1 MAHAVAIFLVTTEEN
16 QPQPDPH
23 DAPRS
28 KRSVKS
34 EELTPASF
42 GRLALVAGV
51 VFALICFV
59 ALLKSGVPYRT
70 APLDGWSIDNPNFLG
85 LGTRVRGVELKSTPL
100 TTGGVLHEVD
110 LIEVPA
116 VVATNP
122 LPTVDLHSVAL
133 RFDVRTET
141 KPIDPDL
148 MPTTI
153 RRAQLELRSGS
164 NTLVRLEAK
173 EYSKLSTEGRLELLR
188 TSPPRARTSS
198 SNDVWV
204 LNVVTEPNIRLF
216 LRANVS
222 EPGRLTEPY
231 PGGGR
236 LVIPLAP
243 TAKGLSFAYPIGDFT
258 QDTPGPPASR
268 VALLAYLWQMEHKRD
283 LYFWVLLAAAMFGAG
298 TLLFPWQA
306 SMESEYLSDA
316 AKAGL
321 GAALLFAALG
331 LIQLI
336 VTPPLFGTDEPA
348 HVLSYHL
355 WMSDNDAADRTA
367 ELGRRN
373 HAIRMLWRPAQKFT
387 TADMNNPY
395 KRFVDSPNTMYTR
408 PGARSASALAMWR
421 VSQRFVFGNS
431 AANMIFRLRLVS
443 LASVAGCVGL
453 AAALLAGT
461 GAAGA
466 PTGWIGLGLLLVPSL
481 PYYAMNVSN
490 YPLVLGAGILVAAAV
505 GALIN
510 QSAVSGWIG
519 LYLGAGASL
528 AFFSSASCWPLA
540 AIVLCAVTALALRRL
555 VVVPDGESMVNLNF
569 WFSLAVG
576 LSIFAVFSTPQFRTQ
591 QSEYAALALRNVGIH
606 SVPPY
611 LGTVWLVC
619 GILACVEWVC
629 SFFATEG
636 TARIGAFFARFGSIF
651 AWALIAVAVANLFV
665 RPTEM
670 DALPEA
676 VPHWEFHVGRARAV
690 PPADADFAR
699 PPLPTPKHYA
709 ATAVKAVGSSVGIGY
724 HDYLIEKL
732 FWLAGGS
739 IETAAPNWILS
750 CLMALMVAG
759 LAGLF
764 FRIAATRNS
773 PRLLQV
779 LFTLA
784 GLALCLI
791 LTAVGSI
798 VSPANPSLHGRYLI
812 GFHVTWLLVSL
823 IGFKSP
829 VLFVQW
835 RKPVWFATGCIA
847 CMLAIHG
854 SCYWIELDR
863 YF

>member
-1 MAHAVAIFLVTTEEN
+1 MVIFQVTTAEN
-16 QPQPDPH
+16 QPQPDPGS
-23 DAPRS
+23 AEKS
-28 KRSVKS
+28 KRGVRQ
-34 EELTPASF
+34 EELVPASF
-42 GRLALVAGV
+42 WRLALIAGV
-51 VFALICFV
+51 VFAVICFI
-59 ALLKSGVPYRT
+59 ALFRSGVPYST
-70 APLDGWSIDNPNFLG
+70 TPLDGWSIDNPNFLG
-85 LGTRVRGVELKSTPL
+85 LGTRVRGVELKSSPL
-100 TTGGVLHEVD
+100 TMGGVMHEVE
-110 LIEVPA
+110 LSEVA
-116 VVATNP
+116 SVAATNA
-122 LPTVDLHSVAL
+122 LPVTNLHSITL

-141 KPIDPDL
+141 TAIDPDL

-164 NTLVRLEAK
+164 NVVVRLAAK
-173 EYSKLSTEGRLELLR
+173 EYSNLSTEGRLELFR
-188 TSPPRARTSS
+188 TSTASTRSPST
-198 SNDVWV
+198 NDIWV
-204 LNVVTEPNIRLF
+204 LNLVTEPNIRLF

-236 LVIPLAP
+236 LVIPLPP
-243 TAKGLSFAYPIGDFT
+243 TAKGQSFAYPIGDYT
-258 QDTPGPPASR
+258 EDTPGPPASR
-268 VALLAYLWQMEHKRD
+268 VALLAYLWQLEHKRS
-283 LYFWVLLAAAMFGAG
+283 LYLWVLLAAAMFGAG

-306 SMESEYLSDA
+306 HMESEYLSDA
-316 AKAGL
+316 VKAGF

-367 ELGRRN
+367 ELGKRN

-387 TADMNNPY
+387 TADLNNPY

-421 VSQRFVFGNS
+421 VTQRFVLGNS
-431 AANMIFRLRLVS
+431 AASMIFRLRLVS
-443 LASVAGCVGL
+443 LAAVAACVGL
-453 AAALLAGT
+453 AAALLGAT
-461 GAAGA
+461 GSAGA

-505 GALIN
+505 AALIN
-510 QSAVSGWIG
+510 QTSVSGWIG

-540 AIVLCAVTALALRRL
+540 AIVLCAVVALALRRL

-576 LSIFAVFSTPQFRTQ
+576 LSIFTVFSTPQFRSQ

-619 GILACVEWVC
+619 GVLACLEWVC
-629 SFFATEG
+629 SFLATEG
-636 TARIGAFFARFGSIF
+636 TAHVGAFFARFGSIF
-651 AWALIAVAVANLFV
+651 AWALIALAVANVFV
-665 RPTEM
+665 RPSEM

-690 PPADADFAR
+690 PLADADFAR
-699 PPLPTPKHYA
+699 PPLPTPRHYA
-709 ATAVKAVGSSVGIGY
+709 ATAVKAVVSSIGIGY

-739 IETAAPNWILS
+739 IETAAPNWMLS
-750 CLMALMVAG
+750 FLMALMVAG

-784 GLALCLI
+784 GLAICLV

-798 VSPANPSLHGRYLI
+798 VSPASPSLHGRYLI
-812 GFHVTWLLVSL
+812 GFHVTWLLVSF

-835 RKPVWFATGCIA
+835 RKPVWFATGWIA
-847 CMLAIHG
+847 CILAIHG
-854 SCYWIELDR
+854 TCYWIELDR